1 MFKVFLIV
9 LSLLVSGSLL
19 CLSSFGVDAKP
30 EVKII
35 YKSQEEIEQD
45 LKKQQELQQQ
55 KEKEKEKTPVEA
67 KQDSKST
74 EKTTTTN
81 SGLKYVDEIVGNG
94 VSPIKGQTVTV
105 HYTGRLENGT
115 KFDSSVDRGQPFKF
129 TIGVGQVIKG
139 WDEGVSTM
147 KVGGERKL
155 IIPPALGYGDRGAGS
170 SIPPNSTLIF
180 DVELLGVS

>member
-1 MFKVFLIV
+1 MFKVFLIIS
-9 LSLLVSGSLL
+9 SLLVSGGLL

-55 KEKEKEKTPVEA
+55 KEKEKAPMEA
-67 KQDSKST
+67 KQDSKSA
-74 EKTTTTN
+74 EKTTATK

-147 KVGGERKL
+147 KVGGKRKL
-155 IIPPALGYGDRGAGS
+155 IISPDLGYGARGAGNA
-170 SIPPNSTLIF
+170 IPPNSTLIF
-180 DVELLGVS
+180 DVELLGVG